1 MNKSDLRNLYERFKK
16 RSEFIASATPAT
28 LANESDAQRHKRIQN
43 LLKPDNYASLF
54 DYYFGV
60 NNTIAIADSPSADFH
75 TKIYKDLY
83 HNNIITIFNLVFRGG
98 AKSTHANLGYIF
110 ALKQTRKARFFLVVG
125 ANEVRATMLLQELQI
140 HLQYNHKI
148 IDDFGQQYIYGSW
161 SDGIFETADRCTFMA
176 LGIDQ
181 PFRGLKNNGIR
192 LEYASIDDVED
203 KKRAKNQSL
212 VKEYVEKIT
221 ADIQGAFSKQSE
233 RTIINNN
240 YFVQKG
246 IIEHLAEK
254 KGFSLPTIDTRTNKV
269 LRNDFAALYI
279 VNLTDRY
286 YEDIS
291 PDNTHT
297 WNPSWPQRYSHADCL
312 RKIQQFK
319 NNRETLSGEYY
330 NTPINTGSRIK
341 DSMIA
346 LLSPLPIDQ
355 YELILRTW
363 DLAYSDS
370 YCFKASATIGI
381 YQGHITVLDL
391 YCKQSDIQSA
401 FHYHFTTAARIL
413 RSNPAFITYYDAS
426 VAQQAIYEQQWLQ
439 AAAQYHSSAIPLP
452 HKSTVD
458 KYIKIETTLIASL
471 LSGVLSFSDQ
481 LLHHPDFIEAK
492 AQMLNF
498 DKGTKYPI
506 DFPDALADAIILANN
521 LIRIGPDDL
530 DLIPAIIKTRKHKNY

>member
-1 MNKSDLRNLYERFKK
+1 MNKNDLRTLYERFQK
-16 RSEFIASATPAT
+16 RSQLIATATPST
-28 LANESDAQRHKRIQN
+28 LAPETDDQRLQRIQK
-43 LLKPDNYASLF
+43 LLKPQNYAALF
-54 DYYFGV
+54 DYYFGI
-60 NNTIAIADSPSADFH
+60 NNAIPIADSPSADFH
-75 TKIYKDLY
+75 TKIYQDLY
-83 HNNIITIFNLVFRGG
+83 HHPVITIFNMVFRGG

-110 ALKQTRKARFFLVVG
+110 ALKQTGKARFFLVVG
-125 ANEVRATMLLQELQI
+125 ANELRATMLLQELQI

-181 PFRGLKNNGIR
+181 PFRGLKNNGTR
-192 LEYASIDDVED
+192 LEYVSIDDVED
-203 KKRAKNQSL
+203 KKRTKNQSL
-212 VKEYVEKIT
+212 VKEYVDKIT
-221 ADIQGAFSKQSE
+221 ADIQGAFSKNSE

-246 IIEHLAEK
+246 IVEHLAEK
-254 KGFSLPTIDTRTNKV
+254 KGFSLPTIDTRSNKV
-269 LRNDFAALYI
+269 LRNDFAAIYI

-286 YEDIS
+286 FDEIT

-297 WNPSWPQRYSHADCL
+297 WKPSWPQRFTHHDCL
-312 RKIQQFK
+312 RKIQQLK

-330 NTPINTGSRIK
+330 NTPINSGTRIK
-341 DSMIA
+341 DSMIV
-346 LLSPLPIDQ
+346 LVTPMPIDQ

-370 YCFKASATIGI
+370 YCYKASATIGI

-401 FHYHFTTAARIL
+401 FHYHFTSSARIL
-413 RSNPAFITYYDAS
+413 RSNPAYISYYDAS

-439 AAAQYHSSAIPLP
+439 AAAIYRSSALPLP
-452 HKSTVD
+452 HKSTID
-458 KYIKIETTLIASL
+458 KYIKIETTLIASM

-481 LLHHPDFIEAK
+481 LLHNPDFIEAK

-521 LIRIGPDDL
+521 LVRIGPEDL
-530 DLIPAIIKTRKHKNY
+530 DLIPAIIRKRTHKNY